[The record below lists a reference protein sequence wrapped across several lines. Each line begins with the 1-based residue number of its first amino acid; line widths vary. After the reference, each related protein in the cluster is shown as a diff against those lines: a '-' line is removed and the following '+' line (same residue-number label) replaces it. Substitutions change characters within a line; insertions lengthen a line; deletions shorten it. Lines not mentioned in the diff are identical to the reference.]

1 MLIWISMLL
10 VFGALAT
17 LGYYQGAIRF
27 VISLVGMVA
36 GFVLAPIGGILL
48 SPLVGKL
55 GVTNPIWVTALAF
68 ILAFLIV
75 YGIGLGLAQ
84 FVHRK
89 VEHYYK
95 YRAEDVKRLRWER
108 LNQKLGIPLG
118 LFAGAAWILPLC
130 LGVYV
135 GGYPTVQLSVED
147 NATGAYKYMNMARHG
162 LVETGLDKTVSRFD
176 PMPSEYYEVSDVLGL
191 LYQNPILL
199 NRLAKY
205 PPFLRANE
213 DPTLADFGNDQE
225 YMNLILSKS
234 DIAQI
239 MAHPRSLPLLTTAG
253 LYMATTGAELSDL
266 HEYLKTGKSA
276 KYDDKKILGRW
287 KLNVRATLA
296 QARKKNPD
304 MTSREMAGLR
314 ASTPFLSTIT
324 LMATTD
330 EKFILQAGQTAA
342 AEPVAAAAPVD
353 PMAARYGLQAPRGGA
368 VNPGAA
374 MPVRPQPSRSVVPT
388 LEGKISPIEGT
399 WKLDL
404 DRYELSAGAG
414 PFTAV
419 VEGSRLTISHP
430 VTTLVFDKE
439 A

>member
-1 MLIWISMLL
+1 
-10 VFGALAT
+10 
-17 LGYYQGAIRF
+17 
-27 VISLVGMVA
+27 
-36 GFVLAPIGGILL
+36 
-48 SPLVGKL
+48 
-55 GVTNPIWVTALAF
+55 
-68 ILAFLIV
+68 
-75 YGIGLGLAQ
+75 
-84 FVHRK
+84 
-89 VEHYYK
+89 
-95 YRAEDVKRLRWER
+95 
-108 LNQKLGIPLG
+108 
-118 LFAGAAWILPLC
+118 
-130 LGVYV
+130 
-135 GGYPTVQLSVED
+135 
-147 NATGAYKYMNMARHG
+147 
-162 LVETGLDKTVSRFD
+162 
-176 PMPSEYYEVSDVLGL
+176 VLGL

-330 EKFILQAGQTAA
+330 EKFFLQAGQPAA
-342 AEPVAAAAPVD
+342 AEPAAPAAPVD
-353 PMAARYGLQAPRGGA
+353 PMAARYGLQVPRGRA
-368 VNPGAA
+368 VNPATA
-374 MPVRPQPSRSVVPT
+374 VPVRPQQPSRSVVPT
-388 LEGKISPIEGT
+388 LEGKISATEGT
-399 WKLDL
+399 WKLDM
-404 DRYELSAGAG
+404 DRYELSLGAR
-414 PFTAV
+414 PVTAV

-430 VTTLVFDKE
+430 VATLVFDKE